1 VLVKADPSP
10 ARTARLGELLGGSFV
25 ALASLQFG
33 AVVILGKLLAD
44 RAVPV
49 PTMLAVRFALAGAV
63 LAGALT
69 VSRLPLRPARGEGLR
84 LVLLGGIG
92 YASESG
98 LFFFALRF
106 GTAAAITLLF
116 FTYPVWVA
124 ILSAVTG
131 MGVPGRLVIG
141 ALGMTL
147 AGAALVVASAGG
159 LDITTAG
166 VILAL
171 GSSLTFSLYLVG
183 AERSV
188 KETSSPAAAMW
199 VSLTAAAGLGL
210 IAAVTGQARLP
221 VGAAEWLPVSG
232 MAAFTA
238 GAFFCLFA
246 GLRRIGAVRTSIVA
260 SLEPVA
266 TALLALIFLGEA
278 LGAGVVGGGL
288 LILAGAITASVARR
302 GVAEPEAPGP

>member
-1 VLVKADPSP
+1 MLVNPEPSA

-25 ALASLQFG
+25 ALAALQFG
-33 AVVILGKLLAD
+33 AVVIMGKVLAE

-63 LAGALT
+63 LAVAMIVT
-69 VSRLPLRPARGEGLR
+69 RMPLRPARGEGLR
-84 LVLLGGIG
+84 LLLLGGIG
-92 YASESG
+92 YATESG
-98 LFFFALRF
+98 LFFLALRF

-124 ILSAVTG
+124 ILSAVMG
-131 MGVPGRLVIG
+131 MGVPGRMVIG

-159 LDITTAG
+159 LDITTTG
-166 VILAL
+166 GILAL
-171 GSSLTFSLYLVG
+171 ASSVTFSLYLVG
-183 AERSV
+183 AERSG

-199 VSLTAAAGLGL
+199 VSLSAAAGLAL
-210 IAAVTGQARLP
+210 FAATSGQARLP

-232 MAAFTA
+232 MGAFTA

-260 SLEPVA
+260 SLEPVS

-278 LGAGVVGGGL
+278 LAAGVVGGGL

-302 GVAEPEAPGP
+302 GVAEPEAQGP

>member
-1 VLVKADPSP
+1 M
-10 ARTARLGELLGGSFV
+10 

-44 RAVPV
+44 RALPV
-49 PTMLAVRFALAGAV
+49 PAMLAVRFVLAGAV
-63 LAGALT
+63 LAAVLSLWKMSLG
-69 VSRLPLRPARGEGLR
+69 PAPGEGTR

-92 YASESG
+92 YAAESA
-98 LFFFALRF
+98 LFFFALRY

-124 ILSAVTG
+124 LLSAALG
-131 MGVPGRLVIG
+131 MGVPGRLVIV
-141 ALGMTL
+141 ALGTTI
-147 AGAALVVASAGG
+147 AGAALVVASSGG
-159 LDITTAG
+159 LDITLTG
-166 VILAL
+166 VSLAMAAAV
-171 GSSLTFSLYLVG
+171 TFSLYLVG
-183 AERSV
+183 AERSL

-199 VSLTAAAGLGL
+199 VSLSAATGLAL
-210 IAAVTGQARLP
+210 FAAVTGQARP
-221 VGAAEWLPVSG
+221 PSGPAEWLLVSG
-232 MAAFTA
+232 MGAFTA

-266 TALLALIFLGEA
+266 TALLALLLLGEP

-288 LILAGAITASVARR
+288 LILAGAVTASVARR
-302 GVAEPEAPGP
+302 GVAEPEAPTP

>member
-1 VLVKADPSP
+1 MKPEPSP
-10 ARTARLGELLGGSFV
+10 AQTARLRELLGGSFV
-25 ALASLQFG
+25 ALAALQFG
-33 AVVILGKLLAD
+33 AVVILGKLVARRDL
-44 RAVPV
+44 PV
-49 PTMLAVRFALAGAV
+49 PAMLAVRFALAGAV
-63 LAGALT
+63 LAGALA
-69 VSRLPLRPARGEGLR
+69 VSRMPLRAARGEGLR
-84 LVLLGGIG
+84 LVVLGGIG
-92 YASESG
+92 YAAESA
-98 LFFFALRF
+98 LFFFALRY

-124 ILSAVTG
+124 ILSAAMG
-131 MGVPGRLVIG
+131 MGVPGGLVIG

-166 VILAL
+166 VVLAL
-171 GSSLTFSLYLVG
+171 GSSVTFSLYLVG

-188 KETSSPAAAMW
+188 KATSSPAAAMW
-199 VSLTAAAGLGL
+199 VSLSAATGLALFAAA
-210 IAAVTGQARLP
+210 TDQARLP
-221 VGAAEWLPVSG
+221 AGPAEWILVGG
-232 MAAFTA
+232 MGAFTA

-278 LGAGVVGGGL
+278 LGAGVVGGGM
-288 LILAGAITASVARR
+288 LILAGAVTASVARR
-302 GVAEPEAPGP
+302 GVAEPEAQGP

>member
-1 VLVKADPSP
+1 MKPEPSP

-25 ALASLQFG
+25 ALAALQFG
-33 AVVILGKLLAD
+33 AVVILGKLVAE
-44 RAVPV
+44 RALPV
-49 PTMLAVRFALAGAV
+49 PAMLAVRFGLAGAV
-63 LAGALT
+63 LAGALAI
-69 VSRLPLRPARGEGLR
+69 SRMPLGAARGEGLR
-84 LVLLGGIG
+84 LVLLGGVG
-92 YASESG
+92 YAAESA
-98 LFFFALRF
+98 LFFFALRY

-124 ILSAVTG
+124 ILSAVMG
-131 MGVPGRLVIG
+131 MGVPGRLVIV
-141 ALGMTL
+141 ALGMTV
-147 AGAALVVASAGG
+147 AGAALVVATAGG

-166 VILAL
+166 VVLAL
-171 GSSLTFSLYLVG
+171 ASSVTFSLYLVG

-199 VSLTAAAGLGL
+199 VSLSAAAGLAL
-210 IAAVTGQARLP
+210 FAAVTGQARP
-221 VGAAEWLPVSG
+221 PAGSAEWILVGG
-232 MAAFTA
+232 MGAFTA

-302 GVAEPEAPGP
+302 GVAEPEAQGP

>member
-1 VLVKADPSP
+1 
-10 ARTARLGELLGGSFV
+10 
-25 ALASLQFG
+25 
-33 AVVILGKLLAD
+33 
-44 RAVPV
+44 
-49 PTMLAVRFALAGAV
+49 M
-63 LAGALT
+63 
-69 VSRLPLRPARGEGLR
+69 
-84 LVLLGGIG
+84 
-92 YASESG
+92 
-98 LFFFALRF
+98 
-106 GTAAAITLLF
+106 
-116 FTYPVWVA
+116 
-124 ILSAVTG
+124 G

-171 GSSLTFSLYLVG
+171 SSSLTFSFYLVG

-188 KETSSPAAAMW
+188 RETSSPAAAMW
-199 VSLTAAAGLGL
+199 VSLSAAAGLGL
-210 IAAVTGQARLP
+210 LAAVTGQARLP

-232 MAAFTA
+232 LGAFTA

-260 SLEPVA
+260 SLEPVTTA
-266 TALLALIFLGEA
+266 VLALLFLGEA

-302 GVAEPEAPGP
+302 GVAEPEAQGP